1 MLLCTCAHA
10 HTPMAG
16 GCSICC
22 ESLASVADSS
32 SETMM
37 SFTPSRPIRRAQSTY
52 FPPLPVR
59 HLEVLTSTTPQP
71 SRGSSLSLPEPV
83 QTLIVVRRFSAMRA
97 WRTHRGLSMA
107 SMQAR
112 TDICLPTLL
121 ALDRGDVGLCEWT
134 VNLLAKALRVEP
146 SLLLTAD
153 KLAAYHKDAE

>member
-1 MLLCTCAHA
+1 
-10 HTPMAG
+10 
-16 GCSICC
+16 
-22 ESLASVADSS
+22 
-32 SETMM
+32 
-37 SFTPSRPIRRAQSTY
+37 
-52 FPPLPVR
+52 
-59 HLEVLTSTTPQP
+59 
-71 SRGSSLSLPEPV
+71 
-83 QTLIVVRRFSAMRA
+83 
-97 WRTHRGLSMA
+97 MA